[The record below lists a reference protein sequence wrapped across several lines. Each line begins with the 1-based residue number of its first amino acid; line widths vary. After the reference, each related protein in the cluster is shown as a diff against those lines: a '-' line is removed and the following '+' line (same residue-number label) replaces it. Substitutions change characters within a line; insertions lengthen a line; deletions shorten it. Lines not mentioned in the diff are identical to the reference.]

1 MRAPRQTQCAQP
13 STWTARE
20 LHERVLVRVDATPA
34 PHVPPGGGMKPAPV
48 VRVRS
53 PLVAASLAR
62 AARGRGVPASAFGWF
77 GKRSAGAGASSTAT
91 LAMPPP
97 EDGAGLLALTDRAD
111 HSWLK
116 QLTPDPDTAKHAPN
130 RTSREVRSGHY
141 VRVPPTPLSNPRVAI
156 HSPAMAANLGVP
168 ESDVQSERFARFFSG
183 DADVLPGMETWAT
196 PYALSIMGQ
205 RQVSNCPFGNGNGY
219 GDGRAVSVGEVVGT
233 RAGDGGDPTAPQR
246 WEMQLKGGGPTP
258 FCRGAD
264 GRAVLRSS
272 IREFLASEAMHAL
285 GVSTTRALSLV
296 VSEGDE
302 VRRPWYRAEADAADD
317 APQISLDDPRL
328 ARFDDETK
336 RRIVRQASR
345 RVRDPDAMIRETC
358 AITTRVAPSFLRV
371 GHVDLFS
378 RRAVR
383 AGKGT
388 PQFVELEQI
397 VRHAI
402 FREFPDLL
410 KDAEDPESSGVSPAQ
425 AAAFLRASGAAISEM
440 VAGWLRVGFCQGNF
454 NADNC
459 LVGGRTMDYGP
470 FGFMDAYDPYFAKW
484 TGSGEHFAFANQPGA
499 GLANFAVLAA
509 SVAPLLA
516 GEEDEASD
524 IVREI
529 EGVMETAVSA
539 TWRRKLGLDDDV
551 SAADVAK
558 LWDYG
563 LEPLMRAAECDY
575 VVCFRQLADV
585 ALAGD
590 AATLTDDVLLAPL
603 ADAFY
608 EPLDADARAKWADW
622 IRAWRAATD
631 ALDGGVEDVARRIKA
646 ENPKYVLREW
656 MLVEAYTAAKER
668 DDFSVVRQLF
678 EVATK
683 PYEEG
688 DDASA
693 ERWYRRAPDA
703 ALRRGGT
710 AFMS

>member
-1 MRAPRQTQCAQP
+1 
-13 STWTARE
+13 
-20 LHERVLVRVDATPA
+20 
-34 PHVPPGGGMKPAPV
+34 
-48 VRVRS
+48 
-53 PLVAASLAR
+53 
-62 AARGRGVPASAFGWF
+62 
-77 GKRSAGAGASSTAT
+77 
-91 LAMPPP
+91 
-97 EDGAGLLALTDRAD
+97 
-111 HSWLK
+111 
-116 QLTPDPDTAKHAPN
+116 
-130 RTSREVRSGHY
+130 
-141 VRVPPTPLSNPRVAI
+141 
-156 HSPAMAANLGVP
+156 
-168 ESDVQSERFARFFSG
+168 
-183 DADVLPGMETWAT
+183 
-196 PYALSIMGQ
+196 
-205 RQVSNCPFGNGNGY
+205 
-219 GDGRAVSVGEVVGT
+219 
-233 RAGDGGDPTAPQR
+233 
-246 WEMQLKGGGPTP
+246 
-258 FCRGAD
+258 
-264 GRAVLRSS
+264 
-272 IREFLASEAMHAL
+272 
-285 GVSTTRALSLV
+285 
-296 VSEGDE
+296 
-302 VRRPWYRAEADAADD
+302 
-317 APQISLDDPRL
+317 
-328 ARFDDETK
+328 
-336 RRIVRQASR
+336 
-345 RVRDPDAMIRETC
+345 MIRETC

-575 VVCFRQLADV
+575 VVVFPPTRRRRAR
-585 ALAGD
+585 GRRRD
-590 AATLTDDVLLAPL
+590 AHRRCT
-603 ADAFY
+603 
-608 EPLDADARAKWADW
+608 ARAVGGRVLRAARRGRAREVGRLDC
-622 IRAWRAATD
+622 RAWRAATD
-631 ALDGGVEDVARRIKA
+631 ALDGGVEGVARRIKA

-668 DDFSVVRQLF
+668 DDFSVVRELF

-688 DDASA
+688 DDAS
-693 ERWYRRAPDA
+693 RAVVSPRAGRPALGEGGTGVHVLILVRA
-703 ALRRGGT
+703 ALSETTDGREEDTNRRDVTRCAHRVDSNRAESCRRRGAVREGPETRGGKLERRRQRVETNRNPETRRGERCGPGWCRTERGT
-710 AFMS
+710 ACGCSPTRATHSVGRRIRTDRRERARRSIVDPTENVTPREPNVETPDGARRSRG